1 MRAYKGI
8 VRDGKVELTAGAH
21 LPDGTLV
28 TVTVGEPELIRAS
41 LAAALRRTGSRR
53 PSRVPAYRLRV
64 SRPR

>member
-8 VRDGKVELTAGAH
+8 VREGRVELAEGTQ
-21 LPDGTLV
+21 LPDGTVV

-53 PSRVPAYRLRV
+53 ASRVPAYRLRV
-64 SRPR
+64 SRQR

>member
-8 VRDGKVELTAGAH
+8 VKDRRVELAEGVN

-28 TVTVGEPELIRAS
+28 TVTVGEAELIRAG

-53 PSRVPAYRLRV
+53 SSRVPAYRVRV
-64 SRPR
+64 SRPG